1 MSAAVAV
8 PAAPDSSPPG
18 EVSPP
23 PQTSPAGESFEIPG
37 VELTAIA
44 ARVVGDLSPDELAAA
59 LSQIA
64 DRERGNRWWLGDLL
78 AFSEGREHGVTYREW
93 AARTGLDVDTLYNR
107 ASLAKAV
114 PPSVRLPED
123 QLSWAKHR
131 PVAALSEE
139 HQGKWLNLAA
149 EEGWSEGKL
158 RHAIQTEGEA
168 QEGSGGHGAFAGG
181 ADEFEDP
188 LAGEV
193 PCPRCEGRGRVPAAG
208 VAE

>member
-8 PAAPDSSPPG
+8 PAAPDSSPLG

-23 PQTSPAGESFEIPG
+23 PQTSPAGENFEIPG
-37 VELTAIA
+37 VELTTTA

-114 PPSVRLPED
+114 PPGVRLPED
-123 QLSWAKHR
+123 RLSWAKHR
-131 PVAALSEE
+131 PVAALSEGR
-139 HQGKWLNLAA
+139 QGRWLNLAA
-149 EEGWSEGKL
+149 DEGWTEDEL
-158 RHAIQTEGEA
+158 RHAIQAEGEG
-168 QEGSGGHGAFAGG
+168 QGGGEGGG
-181 ADEFEDP
+181 AAAEFADP
-188 LAGEV
+188 LAGRA
-193 PCPRCEGRGRVPAAG
+193 PCSHCGGSGLEPEGAA
-208 VAE
+208 